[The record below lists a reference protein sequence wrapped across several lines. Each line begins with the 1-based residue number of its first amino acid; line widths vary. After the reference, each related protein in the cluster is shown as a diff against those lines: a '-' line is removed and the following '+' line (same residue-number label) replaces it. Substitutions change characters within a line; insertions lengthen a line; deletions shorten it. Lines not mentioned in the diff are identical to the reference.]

1 MAINIGRR
9 EFISLLGGVIAMWP
23 ALAHGQ
29 QSRKPWRIGIPG
41 DIAPSAATTRRLA
54 AFRDGLMELG
64 YAEGGNIVIDYRY
77 ASGSRDALIALCKD
91 MIEQGADVIV
101 ASATNSALAA
111 QVTTKTVPIVMRA
124 AADPV
129 AVGLVVSLAR
139 PGGNI
144 TGVTSLAADLSAK
157 RLGVLNELL
166 PQLQRVAVLWEPNS
180 AAGHDSIRETEVA
193 ARALRI
199 DIEGFG
205 VNRADDLAG
214 VFQSI
219 STGRF
224 DALDVLAG
232 PIVTGNRGRILAFCS
247 QARMPG
253 LYQERPF
260 VEAGG
265 LLSYGPNFERLF
277 HRMAY
282 YVDRIIKGAKPADLP
297 VERPT
302 KFELFINLKT
312 ARALG
317 LEIPPTLLALA
328 DEVIE

>member
-1 MAINIGRR
+1 MRRRDFITLVGGAI
-9 EFISLLGGVIAMWP
+9 AAWP

-29 QSRKPWRIGIPG
+29 QNRRPWRIGFPRDIPL
-41 DIAPSAATTRRLA
+41 SAAVARRFG
-54 AFRDGLMELG
+54 AFRDGLKELG
-64 YAEGGNIVIDYRY
+64 YAEGSNIVIDYRE
-77 ASGSRDALIALCKD
+77 AVGSRDDLIALCKD
-91 MIEQGADVIV
+91 MVANGADVIV
-101 ASATNSALAA
+101 AGATNPALAA
-111 QVTTKTVPIVMRA
+111 QIATKTVPIVMRA

-129 AVGLVVSLAR
+129 AVGLVESLAR

-157 RLGVLNELL
+157 RLDVLKEIL
-166 PQLQRVAVLWEPNS
+166 PQLQRVAVIWEPNS
-180 AAGHDSIRETEVA
+180 AAGRDSMRETEKA

-199 DIEGFG
+199 DVEGFG
-205 VNRADDLAG
+205 VNRSDDFSG

-219 STGRF
+219 ATGRF

-232 PIVTGNRGRILAFCS
+232 PIVTDNRARILAFSS
-247 QARMPG
+247 QARIPG

-265 LLSYGPNFERLF
+265 LLSYGPNFEHLF

-282 YVDRIIKGAKPADLP
+282 YVDRVLKGTKPADLP

-302 KFELFINLKT
+302 QFELFINLRT
-312 ARALG
+312 AKALG
-317 LEIPPTLLALA
+317 LTIPAGVLSVA
-328 DEVIE
+328 DKVIE

>member
-1 MAINIGRR
+1 MMHAVLSLGVANEAARFHHPHRR
-9 EFISLLGGVIAMWP
+9 RDRHVACSCARAAKPEAVADRDS
-23 ALAHGQ
+23 
-29 QSRKPWRIGIPG
+29 SRH
-41 DIAPSAATTRRLA
+41 S
-54 AFRDGLMELG
+54 
-64 YAEGGNIVIDYRY
+64 
-77 ASGSRDALIALCKD
+77 ALCGYYSAVRSIPRWAK
-91 MIEQGADVIV
+91 GAR
-101 ASATNSALAA
+101 LCRR
-111 QVTTKTVPIVMRA
+111 QQYRHR
-124 AADPV
+124 V
-129 AVGLVVSLAR
+129 AVGLVESLAR

-157 RLGVLNELL
+157 RLDVLKEFL
-166 PQLQRVAVLWEPNS
+166 PQLQRVAVIWEPNS
-180 AAGHDSIRETEVA
+180 AAGRDSMQETEMA

-199 DIEGFG
+199 DVEGFG
-205 VNRADDLAG
+205 VNRVDDFAG

-219 STGRF
+219 ATGRF

-232 PIVTGNRGRILAFCS
+232 PIVTGNRARILAFSS
-247 QARMPG
+247 QARIPD

-282 YVDRIIKGAKPADLP
+282 YVDRILKGAKPADLP

-302 KFELFINLKT
+302 KFELFINLRT
-312 ARALG
+312 AKALG
-317 LEIPPTLLALA
+317 LTIPAGVLSIA